1 MTVRPMT
8 EPVILFDFGGTL
20 DADGIRWSVR
30 FYEAYRGLGGKL
42 DFAAFEPVF
51 RRSDELLAQLPGV
64 RTLGFRATAE
74 TQARLL
80 GRLLPDAR
88 DISLSGLA
96 KRFYTDSLATV
107 ARNRPLLERLADRYR
122 LGVVSNFSGNLSP
135 CLEELDL
142 ARFFRV
148 VLDSAVERI
157 EKPDTRL
164 FRRALAAL
172 SAPPAS
178 GGMVG
183 DNFEADIQPARALG
197 MRACWVAP
205 PDRAAPAGPP
215 VRRLARLPQIEQVLA
230 DEPVEVAR

>member
-42 DFAAFEPVF
+42 DFAAFEPLF
-51 RRSDELLAQLPGV
+51 RQSDELLAQLPGV
-64 RTLGFRATAE
+64 RTLGFRATVE

-80 GRLLPDAR
+80 GRLLPEAR
-88 DISLSGLA
+88 EISLSGLA
-96 KRFYTDSLATV
+96 RRFYTDSLATV

-148 VLDSAVERI
+148 VLDSAVEKL
-157 EKPDTRL
+157 EKPDARL
-164 FRRALAAL
+164 FRRALDAL

-178 GGMVG
+178 GWMVG

-205 PDRAAPAGPP
+205 GDRAAPAGPP
-215 VRRLARLPQIEQVLA
+215 VRRITRLPQIEQVLM